1 MIDCTCIFIGSLI
14 IALLASKFFEM
25 HVCCLHELFPFKKIP
40 SAFVKA
46 LKWLYRQQTIFQ
58 YWSRKKFCFYLQST
72 VIIFRLNKLIIGLSK

>member
-14 IALLASKFFEM
+14 IALLAYKFFEM

-46 LKWLYRQQTIFQ
+46 LKCCIENKQFSNIGQEKNSVSTYNQQ
-58 YWSRKKFCFYLQST
+58 
-72 VIIFRLNKLIIGLSK
+72 